1 MIILQIADN
10 FLQNRLSLSHVKP
23 FLKAIETKKR
33 EKRSTRKRRRERP
46 HSMSSRPGSYSY
58 EARHYQSSHP
68 NTKQYYNV
76 QSSLR
81 GSTMAKKPIRFTS
94 QRSKGI
100 QAIHGNRNQLYATE
114 AEDLANDAFF
124 YAQLKDN
131 NPNEQPYETNYPHF
145 IEGQYEDNPSSI
157 DYDVHRPVASF
168 DPDTRVRYSKRTRT
182 TTVAPATVAQTNN
195 CNNPNHIHPQKKTKH
210 RKLKNVELIPQHDQ
224 YPNHNYAKSE
234 KIFVSKLLESPD
246 QLHEEIDNI
255 FTNEF
260 HGRGKKGKA
269 DKSHWELRIMPR
281 PIYEK

>member
-1 MIILQIADN
+1 M
-10 FLQNRLSLSHVKP
+10 V
-23 FLKAIETKKR
+23 
-33 EKRSTRKRRRERP
+33 
-46 HSMSSRPGSYSY
+46 
-58 EARHYQSSHP
+58 
-68 NTKQYYNV
+68 
-76 QSSLR
+76 
-81 GSTMAKKPIRFTS
+81 KKPKRFTS
-94 QRSKGI
+94 QRSKGM

-114 AEDLANDAFF
+114 AEDLANDEFF

-131 NPNEQPYETNYPHF
+131 SPKNEQMHEPNYPHF
-145 IEGQYEDNPSSI
+145 IEGQYEDNPSNND
-157 DYDVHRPVASF
+157 DYDVHHPVATF
-168 DPDTRVRYSKRTRT
+168 DPDTRIRYSNRHRST
-182 TTVAPATVAQTNN
+182 TIAPETVVQTNN
-195 CNNPNHIHPQKKTKH
+195 CNNPSHIHPKKKTKP
-210 RKLKNVELIPQHDQ
+210 RKLKNVELIPQHNQ